1 MRSSPSWQFQLF
13 NYPVRVHASF
23 LLMGLLFGVAFSGF
37 DLVRLLVWMV
47 VFFLA
52 IMIHELGHA
61 IANQIFGR
69 SSYIEIHGM
78 GGLTVSSR
86 FGPTSYGQDI
96 FTSFAGPLAGFLAAG
111 LAYLLMRFIPSANA
125 GVPGLLLGTLYSICI
140 FWGIFNL
147 IPMLPLDGGNIMRS
161 IVHMVRGPYEDR
173 LPLIISVVFGV
184 LTMIA
189 VLVLFR
195 SPYMLLIIAML
206 TLSNWQKLRQ
216 GFYTDTIY

>member
-1 MRSSPSWQFQLF
+1 
-13 NYPVRVHASF
+13 
-23 LLMGLLFGVAFSGF
+23 MGLLFGIAFSGF

-52 IMIHELGHA
+52 ILIHELGHA
-61 IANQIFGR
+61 IANQMFGR

-78 GGLTVSSR
+78 GGLTVSNR

-96 FTSFAGPLAGFLAAG
+96 FTSFAGPLAGFLTAG
-111 LAYLLMRFIPSANA
+111 LAYLLIRFVPGAST
-125 GVPGLLLGTLYSICI
+125 GVPGLLLQTLFSICI

-189 VLVLFR
+189 AFLMFR
-195 SPYMLLIIAML
+195 SLYMLLVIGML